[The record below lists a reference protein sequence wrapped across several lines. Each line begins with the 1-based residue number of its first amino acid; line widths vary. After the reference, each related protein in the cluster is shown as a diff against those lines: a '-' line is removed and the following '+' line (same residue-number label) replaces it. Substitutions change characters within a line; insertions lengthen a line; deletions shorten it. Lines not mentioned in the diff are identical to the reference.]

1 MLFYFM
7 RKNEFVKAVVAILGG
22 FIYSAGVNLFIVP
35 HSFYTGGL
43 LGICQL
49 IRTFLVDF
57 LGISFG
63 NIDIAGVLFLII
75 NVPMFLAAYKYIG
88 KRFILK
94 TALTVVTMTLFL
106 SLIVVPGKPLVEDA
120 LTSCIIGAIVSGI
133 GTGIIFTMTAS
144 GGGLDILALMFSKKY
159 KTMSFGKVNIAVNIV
174 VYAICLFTFD
184 ISVLVYS
191 VIYTVFY
198 SIIVDKM
205 HQQNISV
212 QTLIFTKKDAE
223 KIETAI
229 MESLG
234 RGVTYWSGHGGF
246 TGEDMK
252 ILCVCLSKYEIPDL
266 KKIVYMVDKQAF
278 FIEQDGVKVE
288 GNFLKKL

>member
-1 MLFYFM
+1 MNFELV
-7 RKNEFVKAVVAILGG
+7 RKNEIARAVIAVFGG

-57 LGISFG
+57 LGIQFG
-63 NIDIAGVLFLII
+63 SVDVAGILYFVINIPIFLF
-75 NVPMFLAAYKYIG
+75 AYKYIG

-133 GTGIIFTMTAS
+133 GTGIIFTMTSS
-144 GGGLDILALMFSKKY
+144 GGGMDIMALMFSKKY
-159 KTMSFGKVNIAVNIV
+159 KTLSFGKVNIAVNLI
-174 VYAICLFTFD
+174 VYAICLFTFN

-198 SIIVDKM
+198 SMIVDKM

-223 KIETAI
+223 KIEAAI
-229 MESLG
+229 MKNLG
-234 RGVTYWSGHGGF
+234 RGVTYWNGHGGF

-252 ILCVCLSKYEIPDL
+252 ILCVCLSKYEIHDL
-266 KKIVYMVDKQAF
+266 KKIVYSVDKQAF
-278 FIEQDGVKVE
+278 FIEQNGVKVD